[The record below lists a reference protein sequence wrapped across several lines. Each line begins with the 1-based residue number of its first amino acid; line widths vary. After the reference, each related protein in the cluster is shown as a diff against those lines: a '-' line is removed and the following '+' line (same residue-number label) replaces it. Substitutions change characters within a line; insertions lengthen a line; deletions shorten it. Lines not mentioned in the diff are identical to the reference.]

1 MLDKLRASPRTART
15 IVLCTGGRKFQIVL
29 IIWGMIF
36 IVFIVRESFLLFLS
50 CLSLGKPFIVFIG
63 RKSFY
68 PFIAPT
74 GEGEEGAENKTFGV
88 RPLGVQDIPW
98 AALRRIVFNRLQEF
112 RLRVGPSER
121 GG

>member
-1 MLDKLRASPRTART
+1 MLIYGIEKGDMLECT
-15 IVLCTGGRKFQIVL
+15 IQPSGILL
-29 IIWGMIF
+29 
-36 IVFIVRESFLLFLS
+36 SFLSFLS
-50 CLSLGKPFIVFIG
+50 FLSLGKPFIVFIG